1 MRVGWR
7 KSKKE
12 KKSLGVNPAAPK
24 ITVHGVFSVF
34 FKITILPLHSQIQSI
49 GLL

>member
-1 MRVGWR
+1 MCVGWR
-7 KSKKE
+7 ESEKE
-12 KKSLGVNPAAPK
+12 KKSLGFNLAAPK

-34 FKITILPLHSQIQSI
+34 FKITVLPLHSQIKAI